1 MDVTPESFEFA
12 PEPVQIRLVRS
23 WVRERLAAGNVPA
36 GVAADVVLITGELAT
51 NAVRHA
57 AGPLRAL
64 LVCADAA
71 VWIGVEDAGG
81 SAWFDPVVPDAA
93 PAGTGL
99 TLVAACSDRR
109 GYFHRPDGGK
119 TVWAEIPLA
128 S

>member
-1 MDVTPESFEFA
+1 MTPESFEFEA
-12 PEPVQIRLVRS
+12 EPAQVRLVRS
-23 WVRERLAAGNVPA
+23 WVREQLAAGDVPA
-36 GVAADVVLITGELAT
+36 EVAADVVLITGELAT

-57 AGPLRAL
+57 AGPLRAVL
-64 LVCADAA
+64 ICADTA
-71 VWIGVEDAGG
+71 VWVGVEDAGG
-81 SAWFDPVVPDAA
+81 SAWFDPVVPEAA

-109 GYFHRPDGGK
+109 GHFHRRDGGK

>member
-1 MDVTPESFEFA
+1 MTREIFEFEA
-12 PEPVQIRLVRS
+12 EPAQIRLVRS
-23 WVRERLAAGNVPA
+23 WAREQLAAGEVPA
-36 GVAADVVLITGELAT
+36 EVAADVVLIICELAT
-51 NAVRHA
+51 NAIRHA

-64 LVCADAA
+64 LICADAA
-71 VWIGVEDAGG
+71 VWVGVEDAGG

-109 GYFHRPDGGK
+109 GHFHRRDGGK

>member
-1 MDVTPESFEFA
+1 MTPESFEFEA
-12 PEPVQIRLVRS
+12 EPAQVRLVRS
-23 WVRERLAAGNVPA
+23 WVREQLAAGDVPA
-36 GVAADVVLITGELAT
+36 EVAADVVLITGELAT

-64 LVCADAA
+64 LICADTT
-71 VWIGVEDAGG
+71 VWVGVEDGGG
-81 SAWFDPVVPDAA
+81 SAWFDPVVPEAA

-109 GYFHRPDGGK
+109 GHFHRRDGGK

>member
-1 MDVTPESFEFA
+1 MTRESFEFEA
-12 PEPVQIRLVRS
+12 DPAQIRLVRS
-23 WVRERLAAGNVPA
+23 WVREQLAASDVPA
-36 GVAADVVLITGELAT
+36 DVAADVVLITGELAT

-64 LVCADAA
+64 LICADAA
-71 VWIGVEDAGG
+71 VWVGVEDAGG

-109 GYFHRPDGGK
+109 GHFHRRDGGK

>member
-1 MDVTPESFEFA
+1 MTRESFEFEA
-12 PEPVQIRLVRS
+12 EPAQIRLVRS
-23 WVRERLAAGNVPA
+23 WVRERLAAADVPA

-57 AGPLRAL
+57 TGPLRAL
-64 LVCADAA
+64 LICADAA

-99 TLVAACSDRR
+99 TLVAAASGRR
-109 GYFHRPDGGK
+109 GLFHRGDGGK
-119 TVWAEIPLA
+119 TVWAEIPVA

>member
-1 MDVTPESFEFA
+1 MTRESFEFEA
-12 PEPVQIRLVRS
+12 DPAQIRLVRS
-23 WVRERLAAGNVPA
+23 WVREQLAASDVPA
-36 GVAADVVLITGELAT
+36 EVAADVVLITGELAT

-57 AGPLRAL
+57 GGPLRVL
-64 LVCADAA
+64 LICSDAA

-109 GYFHRPDGGK
+109 GHFHRRDGGK

>member
-1 MDVTPESFEFA
+1 MTRESFEFEA
-12 PEPVQIRLVRS
+12 EPAQIRLVRS
-23 WVRERLAAGNVPA
+23 WVRERLAAGAVPA
-36 GVAADVVLITGELAT
+36 EVAADVVLIAGELAT

-64 LVCADAA
+64 LICADAS
-71 VWIGVEDAGG
+71 VWVGVEDAGG
-81 SAWFDPVVPDAA
+81 SAWFDPVA
-93 PAGTGL
+93 PETAPTGTGL

-109 GYFHRPDGGK
+109 GLFHRRDGGK

>member
-1 MDVTPESFEFA
+1 VTRESFEFEA
-12 PEPVQIRLVRS
+12 EPAQIRLVRS
-23 WVRERLAAGNVPA
+23 WVREQLAATEVPA
-36 GVAADVVLITGELAT
+36 EVAADVVLITGELAT

-57 AGPLRAL
+57 TGPLRAL
-64 LVCADAA
+64 LICADAA
-71 VWIGVEDAGG
+71 VWVGVEDAGG

-109 GYFHRPDGGK
+109 GHFHRRDGGK

>member
-1 MDVTPESFEFA
+1 MTRGSFEFEA
-12 PEPVQIRLVRS
+12 EPAQLRLVRS
-23 WVRERLAAGNVPA
+23 WVREQLAATDVPA
-36 GVAADVVLITGELAT
+36 EVAADVVLITGELAT

-64 LVCADAA
+64 LICGDAA
-71 VWIGVEDAGG
+71 VWVGVEDAGG

-109 GYFHRPDGGK
+109 GHFHRRDGGK

>member
-1 MDVTPESFEFA
+1 MTRESFEFGA
-12 PEPVQIRLVRS
+12 EPAQIRLVRS
-23 WVRERLAAGNVPA
+23 WVRAHLGDVPA
-36 GVAADVVLITGELAT
+36 GVAADVVLIAGELAT

-64 LVCADAA
+64 LICADAS
-71 VWIGVEDAGG
+71 VWVGVEDAGG
-81 SAWFDPVVPDAA
+81 SAWFDPVAPDAA

-109 GYFHRPDGGK
+109 GLFHRRDGGK

>member
-1 MDVTPESFEFA
+1 MTRESFEFEA
-12 PEPVQIRLVRS
+12 EPAQIRLVRS
-23 WVRERLAAGNVPA
+23 WVREQLAATDVPA
-36 GVAADVVLITGELAT
+36 DVAADVVLITGELAT

-57 AGPLRAL
+57 TGPLRAL
-64 LVCADAA
+64 LICADAA
-71 VWIGVEDAGG
+71 VWVGVEDAGG

-99 TLVAACSDRR
+99 TLVAACSERR
-109 GYFHRPDGGK
+109 GHFHRRDGGK

>member
-1 MDVTPESFEFA
+1 MTRESFEFEA
-12 PEPVQIRLVRS
+12 DPAQIRLVRS
-23 WVRERLAAGNVPA
+23 WVREQLAVSAVPA
-36 GVAADVVLITGELAT
+36 EVAADVVLITGELAT

-64 LVCADAA
+64 LICADAA
-71 VWIGVEDAGG
+71 VWVGVEDAGG

-109 GYFHRPDGGK
+109 GHFHRRDGGK

>member
-1 MDVTPESFEFA
+1 MTRAIFEFEA
-12 PEPVQIRLVRS
+12 EPAQIRLVRS
-23 WVRERLAAGNVPA
+23 WAREQLAAGEVPA
-36 GVAADVVLITGELAT
+36 EVAADIVLITCELAT
-51 NAVRHA
+51 NAIRHA

-64 LVCADAA
+64 LICADAA
-71 VWIGVEDAGG
+71 VWVGVEDAGG

-109 GYFHRPDGGK
+109 GHFHRRDGGK

>member
-1 MDVTPESFEFA
+1 MTRESFEFEA
-12 PEPVQIRLVRS
+12 EPAQIRLVRS
-23 WVRERLAAGNVPA
+23 WVREQLAATDVPA
-36 GVAADVVLITGELAT
+36 DVAADVVLITGELAT

-57 AGPLRAL
+57 TGPLRAL
-64 LVCADAA
+64 LICADAA
-71 VWIGVEDAGG
+71 VWVGVEDAGG

-109 GYFHRPDGGK
+109 GHFHRRDGGK

>member
-1 MDVTPESFEFA
+1 MTRESFEFEA
-12 PEPVQIRLVRS
+12 DPAQIRLVRS
-23 WVRERLAAGNVPA
+23 WVREQLAASAVPA
-36 GVAADVVLITGELAT
+36 EVAADVVLITGELAT

-64 LVCADAA
+64 LICADAA
-71 VWIGVEDAGG
+71 VWVGVEDAGG

-109 GYFHRPDGGK
+109 GHFHRRDGGK

>member
-1 MDVTPESFEFA
+1 MTRESFEFEA
-12 PEPVQIRLVRS
+12 EPAQIRLVRS
-23 WVRERLAAGNVPA
+23 WVREQLAATEVPA
-36 GVAADVVLITGELAT
+36 EVAADVVLITGELAT

-57 AGPLRAL
+57 TGPLRAL
-64 LVCADAA
+64 LICADAA
-71 VWIGVEDAGG
+71 VWVGVEDAGG

-109 GYFHRPDGGK
+109 GHFHRRDGGK

>member
-1 MDVTPESFEFA
+1 MTQESFEFEA
-12 PEPVQIRLVRS
+12 EPAQVRLVRS
-23 WVRERLAAGNVPA
+23 WAREQLAGSDVPEEI
-36 GVAADVVLITGELAT
+36 AADVVLITCELAT
-51 NAVRHA
+51 NAIRHA
-57 AGPLRAL
+57 TGPLRAL
-64 LVCADAA
+64 LICADAA
-71 VWIGVEDAGG
+71 VWVGVEDAGG

-109 GYFHRPDGGK
+109 GHFHRRDGGK

>member
-1 MDVTPESFEFA
+1 VTRESFEFEA
-12 PEPVQIRLVRS
+12 EPGQIRLVRS
-23 WVRERLAAGNVPA
+23 WVRAQLAATEVPA
-36 GVAADVVLITGELAT
+36 EVAADVVLITGELAT

-64 LVCADAA
+64 LICADAA
-71 VWIGVEDAGG
+71 VWVGVEDAGG

-109 GYFHRPDGGK
+109 GHFHRRDGGK

>member
-1 MDVTPESFEFA
+1 MTRESFEFEA
-12 PEPVQIRLVRS
+12 EPAQIRLVRS
-23 WVRERLAAGNVPA
+23 WVRERLAAGDVPA
-36 GVAADVVLITGELAT
+36 EVAADVVLITGELAT

-64 LVCADAA
+64 LIRADAS
-71 VWIGVEDAGG
+71 VWVGVEDAGG
-81 SAWFDPVVPDAA
+81 SAWFDPVLPEAA

-109 GYFHRPDGGK
+109 GLFHRRDGGK

>member
-1 MDVTPESFEFA
+1 MTRESFEFEA
-12 PEPVQIRLVRS
+12 DPAQIRLVRS
-23 WVRERLAAGNVPA
+23 WVREQLAASDVPA
-36 GVAADVVLITGELAT
+36 EVAADVVLITGELAT

-64 LVCADAA
+64 LICADAA
-71 VWIGVEDAGG
+71 VWVGVEDAGG

-109 GYFHRPDGGK
+109 GHFHRRDGGK

>member
-1 MDVTPESFEFA
+1 MTRESFEFEA
-12 PEPVQIRLVRS
+12 EPAQVRLVRS
-23 WVRERLAAGNVPA
+23 WAREQLAASDVPEE
-36 GVAADVVLITGELAT
+36 VAADVVLITCELAT
-51 NAVRHA
+51 NAIRHA
-57 AGPLRAL
+57 TGPLRAL
-64 LVCADAA
+64 LICADAA
-71 VWIGVEDAGG
+71 VWVGVEDAGG

-109 GYFHRPDGGK
+109 GHFHRRDGGK

>member
-1 MDVTPESFEFA
+1 MTRESFEFEA
-12 PEPVQIRLVRS
+12 DPAQIRLVRS
-23 WVRERLAAGNVPA
+23 WVREQLAVSDVPA
-36 GVAADVVLITGELAT
+36 EVAADVVLITGELAT

-64 LVCADAA
+64 LICADAA
-71 VWIGVEDAGG
+71 VWVGVEDAGG

-109 GYFHRPDGGK
+109 GHFHRRDGGK

>member
-1 MDVTPESFEFA
+1 MTRESFEFEA
-12 PEPVQIRLVRS
+12 DPAQIRLVRS
-23 WVRERLAAGNVPA
+23 WVREQLAASAVPA
-36 GVAADVVLITGELAT
+36 EVAADVVLITGELAT

-64 LVCADAA
+64 LICADAA
-71 VWIGVEDAGG
+71 VWVGVEDAGG
-81 SAWFDPVVPDAA
+81 SAWFDPVVPAAA

-109 GYFHRPDGGK
+109 GHFHRRDGGK

>member
-1 MDVTPESFEFA
+1 MTRESFEFEA
-12 PEPVQIRLVRS
+12 EPEQVRLVRS
-23 WVRERLAAGNVPA
+23 WVRERLAAGAVTDA
-36 GVAADVVLITGELAT
+36 VAEDVVLITGELAT

-64 LVCADAA
+64 LICADAA
-71 VWIGVEDAGG
+71 VWVGVEDAGG
-81 SAWFDPVVPDAA
+81 SAWFDPVAPDTA

-109 GYFHRPDGGK
+109 GLFHRRDGGK

>member
-1 MDVTPESFEFA
+1 MTRESFEFEA
-12 PEPVQIRLVRS
+12 EPAQIRLVRS
-23 WVRERLAAGNVPA
+23 WVREQLAATDVPA
-36 GVAADVVLITGELAT
+36 EVAADVVLITGELAT

-57 AGPLRAL
+57 TGPLRAL
-64 LVCADAA
+64 LICADAA
-71 VWIGVEDAGG
+71 VWVGVEDAGG

-109 GYFHRPDGGK
+109 GHFHRRDGGK